1 MNQSLLTVEEKNLL
15 SKAAR
20 LMEELIETIEV
31 TEDKELVED
40 VETALKEVGE
50 GRTRPLSDLVKDL
63 KLESE
68 IQA

>member
-1 MNQSLLTVEEKNLL
+1 MKQSLLTVEEKELL

-31 TEDKELVED
+31 AEDKELVED
-40 VETALKEVGE
+40 VETALKEVRE
-50 GRTRPLSDLVKDL
+50 GRTRPLSDLVKEL

>member
-1 MNQSLLTVEEKNLL
+1 MKQSLLTVKEKELL

-31 TEDKELVED
+31 AEDKELVED
-40 VETALKEVGE
+40 VETALKEVRE
-50 GRTRPLSDLVKDL
+50 GRTRPLSDLVKEL

>member
-1 MNQSLLTVEEKNLL
+1 MSRSLLTFEEKELL

-31 TEDKELVED
+31 AEDKELVGD
-40 VETALKEVGE
+40 IETALKEVKE
-50 GRTRPLSDLVKDL
+50 GKTRPLSDLAKEL

-68 IQA
+68 VQA